1 MQNRN
6 FINYAHRGASSYAP
20 ENTMSAFY
28 LGLRMGANG
37 IETDVQRT
45 KDGVLVLFHDD
56 TLKRV
61 TGQEGSIQDY
71 TYEELQG
78 FDVCCYGRKDKIVKF
93 RDFLEAFSG
102 LDLQFAIEFKQ
113 EFTEQQTIDMLEEY
127 GMRSKAILT
136 SFKIECL
143 MRAKLYAPDYVAG
156 YLTDDVNEM
165 TLKVLKTMGVEQ
177 VCPQGKLVNR
187 EFVDW
192 IHGQGFSVRAWG
204 IEDEARMKQVYDAGA
219 DGMTVNFP
227 DKLTEYMAQREA

>member
-20 ENTMSAFY
+20 ENTMSAFH

-127 GMRSKAILT
+127 GMRSKTILT

-156 YLTDDVNEM
+156 YLTGDVNKM